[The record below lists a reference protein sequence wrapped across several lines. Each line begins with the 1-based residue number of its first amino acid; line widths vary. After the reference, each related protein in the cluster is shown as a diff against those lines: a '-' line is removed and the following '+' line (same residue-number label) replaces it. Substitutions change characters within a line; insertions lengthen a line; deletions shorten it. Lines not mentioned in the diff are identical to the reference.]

1 MPVLNTSSSWRRLAA
16 LLLLGGA
23 MAPLLWAQS
32 SIYQLELA
40 GLQSNTVVKLAD
52 YRGRWLLLSF
62 FEPQCSWCQRQMRA
76 FSELVEDCGERVQ
89 PLLVGIN
96 GRDDA
101 LREELRRAKVAL
113 PAGRANRQLLAVGG
127 EVAATPTTLV
137 FAPDGQQVARLQG
150 YYSRQKF
157 VSAFADIC
165 TVGPY

>member
-1 MPVLNTSSSWRRLAA
+1 MLNISSSWPRLAA
-16 LLLLGGA
+16 VLLLGGA
-23 MAPLLWAQS
+23 MATPLWAQP

-40 GLQSNTVVKLAD
+40 GLQSSAKVRIGD

-96 GRDDA
+96 GRDNA
-101 LREELRRAKVAL
+101 LREELRRAKAAL
-113 PAGRANRQLLAVGG
+113 PAGRANRQLMAVSGK
-127 EVAATPTTLV
+127 VAATPTTLV
-137 FAPDGQQVARLQG
+137 FTPDGQQVARLQG
-150 YYSRQKF
+150 YYSRQQF

-165 TVGPY
+165 TVGPH